1 MFKMLVLDGLSDEGV
16 VIFRDAGFDVD
27 VKPPQKPEEL
37 ASIIGQYDGLV
48 VRSATKVT
56 AAALENPGRL
66 RVIGRAGA
74 GTDNIDK
81 DAATK
86 QGIVVMNTP

>member
-1 MFKMLVLDGLSDEGV
+1 MAKILVLDNLSIEGIE
-16 VIFRDAGFDVD
+16 IFKQAGFEVD

-37 ASIIGQYDGLV
+37 AQIIGNYDGLV

-56 AAALENPGRL
+56 KEALINAKNL
-66 RVIGRAGA
+66 KVVGRAGA

-81 DAATK
+81 DFAT
-86 QGIVVMNTP
+86 QMG